1 MNVFTRAIRAYVR
14 LLQIAPEVFDDTV
27 VRREAAAKAASA
39 VLDAELVVAL
49 EKVYG
54 PDAPELHQSQN
65 ENRCR
70 NGAETVQFSRRKTAA
85 IEYHV
90 AEHDLRLGAGITA
103 FARHQHLR
111 PHRMFSLG
119 TVARMLDIASRFGRL
134 ACGLDW
140 PSLRKVRRAEVSSC
154 DDVDLAESL
163 KRA

>member
-1 MNVFTRAIRAYVR
+1 MLQSSRSLATGTKNLLEKLGTGEWSSPFTDPMNAFNRAIRAYVR
-14 LLQIAPEVFDDTV
+14 LLRIAPEVFDDTV
-27 VRREAAAKAASA
+27 VRREAAAKAATA

-54 PDAPELHQSQN
+54 PD
-65 ENRCR
+65 
-70 NGAETVQFSRRKTAA
+70 V
-85 IEYHV
+85 
-90 AEHDLRLGAGITA
+90 
-103 FARHQHLR
+103 
-111 PHRMFSLG
+111 FSLG

-163 KRA
+163 ERA

>member
-1 MNVFTRAIRAYVR
+1 MNAFNRAIRAYVR

-49 EKVYG
+49 EKVYC
-54 PDAPELHQSQN
+54 PD
-65 ENRCR
+65 
-70 NGAETVQFSRRKTAA
+70 V
-85 IEYHV
+85 
-90 AEHDLRLGAGITA
+90 
-103 FARHQHLR
+103 
-111 PHRMFSLG
+111 FSLG

-140 PSLRKVRRAEVSSC
+140 PSLRKVRRTEVSSC

-163 KRA
+163 ERA